1 MKNCKKLEVNMADFV
16 DFVSKEAGNRQLG
29 KKFIELLNKGNV
41 EDLKKFFDENGYTGI
56 SLNDCKTLIK
66 NKDNIIN
73 AINTNVKD
81 Y

>member
-1 MKNCKKLEVNMADFV
+1 MADFV